1 MYTKKEIADSIS
13 KFISNDLMNDVDDK
27 HLKFTL
33 CMAKKA
39 LHENPDILD
48 GFLQSPLVANVIT
61 HQDDMYNVDMF
72 VKIMKNVISEYG
84 SYSVMIPKIPMF
96 APKDCMIQVTVADV
110 EKIVEY
116 LSGQTA
122 TSV

>member
-1 MYTKKEIADSIS
+1 MVDDPPKIDGSYTKIQI
-13 KFISNDLMNDVDDK
+13 
-27 HLKFTL
+27 
-33 CMAKKA
+33 
-39 LHENPDILD
+39 
-48 GFLQSPLVANVIT
+48 FLTDFFQSPLVANAIT
-61 HQDDMYNVDMF
+61 HQDDMYNVDVF

-122 TSV
+122 TAV

>member
-48 GFLQSPLVANVIT
+48 GFLQSHIYIYT
-61 HQDDMYNVDMF
+61 HT
-72 VKIMKNVISEYG
+72 
-84 SYSVMIPKIPMF
+84 
-96 APKDCMIQVTVADV
+96 C
-110 EKIVEY
+110 
-116 LSGQTA
+116 L
-122 TSV
+122 